1 MKTQSFFLGLFTL
14 VFFSFSGFAQKAKTS
29 SENIKVWGNCGMCK
43 KTIETAAKSAGV
55 TEANWN
61 EETKILAVSYN
72 PSKSNNQKIQKA
84 IAAVGYDTQDFTAP
98 DEAYVKLHACCQYD
112 RKASSVALQAV
123 AVTTAN
129 PASPA
134 KDKCC
139 DMEKCGKEKDC
150 CKDMKCCDGK
160 SCDKGMDCCKD
171 HKGMDCCK
179 DGKCEAGKD
188 CCKGKDMAACK
199 DKGCCKS

>member
-1 MKTQSFFLGLFTL
+1 MKKQSIFLGLFTL
-14 VFFSFSGFAQKAKTS
+14 LFISLTGFAQKSKNS

-72 PSKSNNQKIQKA
+72 PSKADNKKIQKA

-98 DEAYVKLHACCQYD
+98 DDAYSSLHECCQYD
-112 RKASSVALQAV
+112 RKPNVGIAQQAV
-123 AVTTAN
+123 TLTTTSSEK
-129 PASPA
+129 AS
-134 KDKCC
+134 CC

-160 SCDKGMDCCKD
+160 ESGKDMACCKE
-171 HKGMDCCK
+171 GTNCCK
-179 DGKCEAGKD
+179 DGKSE
-188 CCKGKDMAACK
+188 KGKESGKAKNMQACK
-199 DKGCCKS
+199 EKCCKS

>member
-1 MKTQSFFLGLFTL
+1 MKKQSIFLGLFTL
-14 VFFSFSGFAQKAKTS
+14 LFISLTGFAQKSKNS

-72 PSKSNNQKIQKA
+72 PSKADNKKIQKA

-98 DEAYVKLHACCQYD
+98 DDAYSSLHECCQYD
-112 RKASSVALQAV
+112 RKPNVGISQQAV
-123 AVTTAN
+123 TLTTTSSEK
-129 PASPA
+129 AS
-134 KDKCC
+134 CC

-160 SCDKGMDCCKD
+160 ESGKDMACCKE
-171 HKGMDCCK
+171 GTNCCK
-179 DGKCEAGKD
+179 DGKSE
-188 CCKGKDMAACK
+188 KGKESGKAKNMQACK
-199 DKGCCKS
+199 EKCCKS

>member
-1 MKTQSFFLGLFTL
+1 MKKQSLFLGLFTL
-14 VFFSFSGFAQKAKTS
+14 LFISLTGFAQKSKTT

-43 KTIETAAKSAGV
+43 KTIETAAKSVGA

-72 PSKSNNQKIQKA
+72 PSKADNKKIQKA

-98 DEAYVKLHACCQYD
+98 DDAYFNLHECCQYD
-112 RKASSVALQAV
+112 RKANVGIAQQAV
-123 AVTTAN
+123 TLTTTSTEK
-129 PASPA
+129 AS
-134 KDKCC
+134 CC

-160 SCDKGMDCCKD
+160 DPGKNMACCKD
-171 HKGMDCCK
+171 GANCCK
-179 DGKCEAGKD
+179 DGKSE
-188 CCKGKDMAACK
+188 KGKESGKAKDMQACK
-199 DKGCCKS
+199 EKCCKS

>member
-1 MKTQSFFLGLFTL
+1 MKAQSFFLGLFTL
-14 VFFSFSGFAQKAKTS
+14 LFFSMPGFAQKSKST

-72 PSKSNNQKIQKA
+72 PSRSSNQKIQKA
-84 IAAVGYDTQDFTAP
+84 VAAVGYDTQDFTAT
-98 DEAYVKLHACCQYD
+98 DESYFKLHSCCQYD
-112 RKASSVALQAV
+112 RKSVTVAQQAV
-123 AVTTAN
+123 ALTTAA
-129 PASPA
+129 PGKAT
-134 KDKCC
+134 CC

-160 SCDKGMDCCKD
+160 DCSKDMSCCKD
-171 HKGMDCCK
+171 GTNCCK
-179 DGKCEAGKD
+179 DGKCEMGKD
-188 CCKGKDMAACK
+188 CCKGKEMTACK